1 MKFARVRDVRS
12 PVSSNLIVY
21 LIAALTM
28 VVCVTA
34 AVGIPAL
41 AVILIRYFRLKEREL
56 ALEVEY
62 RQKAEQQQLATDE
75 RVQRLEDTLAG
86 LDHDVRVR
94 LGIGQPATPLASGAE
109 GSERAAAP
117 VVRRDT

>member
-1 MKFARVRDVRS
+1 M
-12 PVSSNLIVY
+12 SSNLIVY

-28 VVCVTA
+28 VVCVSA

-62 RQKAEQQQLATDE
+62 RQKSEEQQLATDQ
-75 RVQRLEDTLAG
+75 RVQRLEDALTS
-86 LDHDVRVR
+86 LDHDVRMR
-94 LGIGQPATPLASGAE
+94 LGIGQSTTPLPSRP
-109 GSERAAAP
+109 ERVEETP
-117 VVRRDT
+117 VTHARRET